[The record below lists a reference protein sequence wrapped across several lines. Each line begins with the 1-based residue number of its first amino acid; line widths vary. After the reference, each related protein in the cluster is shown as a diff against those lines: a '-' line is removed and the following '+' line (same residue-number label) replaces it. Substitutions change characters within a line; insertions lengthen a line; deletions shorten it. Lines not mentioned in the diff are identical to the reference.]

1 MPICLCWWVNVGT
14 EGTFTIRLANDE
26 ILLGLY
32 ATLRARVNLT
42 IKVQE
47 MNGRAF
53 LNNFYA

>member
-1 MPICLCWWVNVGT
+1 VGI
-14 EGTFTIRLANDE
+14 ETFTIRLANDE